1 MTDKTIDHVLRATW
15 QAVAK
20 SYNEEATNYG
30 ATMAVAFTLLNIDKE
45 GTASTSLG
53 PKMGMEATSLSRTLK
68 NMEEKGLIFRK
79 KNPKDGRSVLIFL
92 TDYGIEMRNISKE
105 KVYSFNETINKNISP
120 EKIANFHEVSNTI
133 VDLIQQRKI
142 FNKKQTS

>member
-1 MTDKTIDHVLRATW
+1 MTEKTIDHVLRATW
-15 QAVAK
+15 QVVAK
-20 SYNEEATNYG
+20 SYNEEASKYG
-30 ATMAVAFTLLNIDKE
+30 ATMASAFTLLNIDKD
-45 GTASTSLG
+45 GTASTALG

-68 NMEEKGLIFRK
+68 NMEEKGLIYRK
-79 KNPKDGRSVLIFL
+79 KNPEDGRSVLVFL

-105 KVYSFNETINKNISP
+105 KVLMFNETINKNLSA

-142 FNKKQTS
+142 FNKKQTN

>member
-45 GTASTSLG
+45 GTASTALG

-68 NMEEKGLIFRK
+68 NMEEKGLIIRK

>member
-45 GTASTSLG
+45 GTASTALG

>member
-45 GTASTSLG
+45 GTASTALG

-79 KNPKDGRSVLIFL
+79 KNPKDGRSVLIYL

>member
-1 MTDKTIDHVLRATW
+1 
-15 QAVAK
+15 
-20 SYNEEATNYG
+20 
-30 ATMAVAFTLLNIDKE
+30 
-45 GTASTSLG
+45 
-53 PKMGMEATSLSRTLK
+53 
-68 NMEEKGLIFRK
+68 MEEKGLIFRK